1 MVVKESD
8 RLKLAHRLQG
18 LIGEEATILMEH
30 LPYGGIAGIVSKDDL
45 VVFQVAMHTDMAE
58 LRTDLRSD
66 MVDLRTE
73 LRSEMTEFRTEMRSD
88 MAELRTELRSEMA
101 ELRTEL
107 RSEMAELRSDLRL
120 EMAELRAEVYKALNS
135 QTLKIITV
143 MTALNGLMFA
153 GLKWG

>member
-1 MVVKESD
+1 MVVNERD

-30 LPYGGIAGIVSKDDL
+30 LPYGGSAGIVSKDDL
-45 VVFQVAMHTDMAE
+45 ALFQVAMHTDMAE
-58 LRTDLRSD
+58 LRS
-66 MVDLRTE
+66 DLRTE
-73 LRSEMTEFRTEMRSD
+73 
-88 MAELRTELRSEMA
+88 MAELGSDLRSEMA
-101 ELRTEL
+101 ELGSDL
-107 RSEMAELRSDLRL
+107 RSEMAELRSELRL
-120 EMAELRAEVYKALNS
+120 EMAELRAEIYKALNS

>member
-1 MVVKESD
+1 MVVNERD
-8 RLKLAHRLQG
+8 RLKLAHRLQD

-45 VVFQVAMHTDMAE
+45 ALFQVAMHTDMAE
-58 LRTDLRSD
+58 LRTD
-66 MVDLRTE
+66 V
-73 LRSEMTEFRTEMRSD
+73 RSEMTE
-88 MAELRTELRSEMA
+88 LRS
-101 ELRTEL
+101 EL

-135 QTLKIITV
+135 QTLKILTV

>member
-1 MVVKESD
+1 MVVNERD
-8 RLKLAHRLQG
+8 RLKLAHRLQD
-18 LIGEEATILMEH
+18 LIGEEATILMKH

-45 VVFQVAMHTDMAE
+45 ALFQVAMHTDMAE
-58 LRTDLRSD
+58 LRTD
-66 MVDLRTE
+66 V
-73 LRSEMTEFRTEMRSD
+73 RSEMTE
-88 MAELRTELRSEMA
+88 LRS
-101 ELRTEL
+101 EL

-135 QTLKIITV
+135 QTLKILTV

>member
-1 MVVKESD
+1 MVNERD
-8 RLKLAHRLQG
+8 RLRLAHRLQG
-18 LIGEEATILMEH
+18 LMGEEATILMEH
-30 LPYGGIAGIVSKDDL
+30 LPYGGIAGLVTQDDL
-45 VVFQVAMHTDMAE
+45 VLFKAEIHTD
-58 LRTDLRSD
+58 
-66 MVDLRTE
+66 
-73 LRSEMTEFRTEMRSD
+73 
-88 MAELRTELRSEMA
+88 MA

-120 EMAELRAEVYKALNS
+120 EMAELRAEIYKALNS

>member
-1 MVVKESD
+1 MVVNERD

-18 LIGEEATILMEH
+18 LMGEEATILMEH

-45 VVFQVAMHTDMAE
+45 VLFKAEMHTDMAE
-58 LRTDLRSD
+58 LR
-66 MVDLRTE
+66 
-73 LRSEMTEFRTEMRSD
+73 SE
-88 MAELRTELRSEMA
+88 
-101 ELRTEL
+101 
-107 RSEMAELRSDLRL
+107 LRL
-120 EMAELRAEVYKALNS
+120 EMAELRAEIYKALNS

>member
-1 MVVKESD
+1 MVVNERD
-8 RLKLAHRLQG
+8 RLKLAHRLQD

-45 VVFQVAMHTDMAE
+45 ALFQVAMHTDMAE
-58 LRTDLRSD
+58 LR
-66 MVDLRTE
+66 VD
-73 LRSEMTEFRTEMRSD
+73 LRSEMT
-88 MAELRTELRSEMA
+88 

-120 EMAELRAEVYKALNS
+120 EMAELRAEIYKALNS

>member
-1 MVVKESD
+1 MVVNERD
-8 RLKLAHRLQG
+8 RLRLAHRLQG
-18 LIGEEATILMEH
+18 LMGEEATILMEH
-30 LPYGGIAGIVSKDDL
+30 LPYGGIAGLVTQDDL
-45 VVFQVAMHTDMAE
+45 VLFKAEIHTD
-58 LRTDLRSD
+58 
-66 MVDLRTE
+66 
-73 LRSEMTEFRTEMRSD
+73 
-88 MAELRTELRSEMA
+88 MA

-120 EMAELRAEVYKALNS
+120 EMAELRAEIYKALNS

>member
-1 MVVKESD
+1 MVVNERD

-30 LPYGGIAGIVSKDDL
+30 LPYGGIAGIVSQDDL
-45 VVFQVAMHTDMAE
+45 VIFQVAMHTDM
-58 LRTDLRSD
+58 
-66 MVDLRTE
+66 
-73 LRSEMTEFRTEMRSD
+73 TEM
-88 MAELRTELRSEMA
+88 
-101 ELRTEL
+101 RTEL

-120 EMAELRAEVYKALNS
+120 EMAELRAEIYKALNS

>member
-1 MVVKESD
+1 MVVSERD

-45 VVFQVAMHTDMAE
+45 VIFQVAMHTDMAE
-58 LRTDLRSD
+58 LRT
-66 MVDLRTE
+66 E
-73 LRSEMTEFRTEMRSD
+73 LRSEM
-88 MAELRTELRSEMA
+88 AELGSDLRSEMSELRNELRSEMA

-120 EMAELRAEVYKALNS
+120 EMSELRAEIYKALNS

>member
-1 MVVKESD
+1 MVVNERD
-8 RLKLAHRLQG
+8 RLKLAHRLQV

-45 VVFQVAMHTDMAE
+45 VIFQVAMHTDMAE
-58 LRTDLRSD
+58 LRTELRSD
-66 MVDLRTE
+66 MV
-73 LRSEMTEFRTEMRSD
+73 
-88 MAELRTELRSEMA
+88 
-101 ELRTEL
+101 
-107 RSEMAELRSDLRL
+107 
-120 EMAELRAEVYKALNS
+120 ELRAEIYKALNS

>member
-1 MVVKESD
+1 MVNERD

-45 VVFQVAMHTDMAE
+45 VLFKAEMHTDMAE
-58 LRTDLRSD
+58 LR
-66 MVDLRTE
+66 
-73 LRSEMTEFRTEMRSD
+73 SE
-88 MAELRTELRSEMA
+88 
-101 ELRTEL
+101 
-107 RSEMAELRSDLRL
+107 LRL
-120 EMAELRAEVYKALNS
+120 EMAELRAEIYKALNS

>member
-8 RLKLAHRLQG
+8 RLKLAHRLQV

-45 VVFQVAMHTDMAE
+45 VIFKAE
-58 LRTDLRSD
+58 I
-66 MVDLRTE
+66 
-73 LRSEMTEFRTEMRSD
+73 
-88 MAELRTELRSEMA
+88 
-101 ELRTEL
+101 

-120 EMAELRAEVYKALNS
+120 EMAEIRAEIYKAFNS

-143 MTALNGLMFA
+143 MTALNSLMFA

>member
-45 VVFQVAMHTDMAE
+45 VIFQVAMHTDMA
-58 LRTDLRSD
+58 
-66 MVDLRTE
+66 DLRTE
-73 LRSEMTEFRTEMRSD
+73 LRSDMVELRTELRSD
-88 MAELRTELRSEMA
+88 MVELRTELRSEMV

-120 EMAELRAEVYKALNS
+120 EMAELRAEIYKALNS

>member
-8 RLKLAHRLQG
+8 RLKLAHRLQV

-45 VVFQVAMHTDMAE
+45 VLFKAE
-58 LRTDLRSD
+58 I
-66 MVDLRTE
+66 
-73 LRSEMTEFRTEMRSD
+73 RSEMD
-88 MAELRTELRSEMA
+88 
-101 ELRTEL
+101 
-107 RSEMAELRSDLRL
+107 ELRSDLRL
-120 EMAELRAEVYKALNS
+120 EMAELRAEIYKAFNS

>member
-1 MVVKESD
+1 MVVNERD

-30 LPYGGIAGIVSKDDL
+30 LPYGGIAGIVSQDDL
-45 VVFQVAMHTDMAE
+45 VIFQVAMHTDM
-58 LRTDLRSD
+58 T
-66 MVDLRTE
+66 
-73 LRSEMTEFRTEMRSD
+73 
-88 MAELRTELRSEMA
+88 

-120 EMAELRAEVYKALNS
+120 EMAELRAEIYKALNS

>member
-1 MVVKESD
+1 MVVNERD

-30 LPYGGIAGIVSKDDL
+30 LPYGGIAGLVTQDDL
-45 VVFQVAMHTDMAE
+45 VLFKAEIHTD
-58 LRTDLRSD
+58 
-66 MVDLRTE
+66 
-73 LRSEMTEFRTEMRSD
+73 
-88 MAELRTELRSEMA
+88 MA

-120 EMAELRAEVYKALNS
+120 EMAELRAEIYKALNS

>member
-45 VVFQVAMHTDMAE
+45 VIFQVAMHTDMAE
-58 LRTDLRSD
+58 LRT
-66 MVDLRTE
+66 E
-73 LRSEMTEFRTEMRSD
+73 LRSD
-88 MAELRTELRSEMA
+88 MAELRTELRSDMVELRTELRSDMV

-120 EMAELRAEVYKALNS
+120 EMAELRAEIYKALNS

>member
-1 MVVKESD
+1 MVVNERD

-58 LRTDLRSD
+58 
-66 MVDLRTE
+66 
-73 LRSEMTEFRTEMRSD
+73 FRTEMRS
-88 MAELRTELRSEMA
+88 EMT

>member
-1 MVVKESD
+1 MVVSERD
-8 RLKLAHRLQG
+8 RPKLAHRLQD

-45 VVFQVAMHTDMAE
+45 VLFKAEMHTD
-58 LRTDLRSD
+58 
-66 MVDLRTE
+66 
-73 LRSEMTEFRTEMRSD
+73 
-88 MAELRTELRSEMA
+88 MA

-120 EMAELRAEVYKALNS
+120 EMAELRAEIYKALNS

>member
-1 MVVKESD
+1 MVVNERD

-18 LIGEEATILMEH
+18 LMGEEATILMEH
-30 LPYGGIAGIVSKDDL
+30 LPYGGIAGLATKDDL
-45 VVFQVAMHTDMAE
+45 VLSQA
-58 LRTDLRSD
+58 
-66 MVDLRTE
+66 
-73 LRSEMTEFRTEMRSD
+73 EMRSD
-88 MAELRTELRSEMA
+88 MA

-120 EMAELRAEVYKALNS
+120 EMAELRAEIYKALNS

>member
-1 MVVKESD
+1 MVVNERD
-8 RLKLAHRLQG
+8 RLKLAHRLQV

-45 VVFQVAMHTDMAE
+45 VIFKAE
-58 LRTDLRSD
+58 I
-66 MVDLRTE
+66 
-73 LRSEMTEFRTEMRSD
+73 
-88 MAELRTELRSEMA
+88 
-101 ELRTEL
+101 

-120 EMAELRAEVYKALNS
+120 EMAELRAEISKAFNS

-143 MTALNGLMFA
+143 MTALNSLMFA

>member
-1 MVVKESD
+1 MVVNERD

-45 VVFQVAMHTDMAE
+45 VLFKAEMHTD
-58 LRTDLRSD
+58 
-66 MVDLRTE
+66 
-73 LRSEMTEFRTEMRSD
+73 
-88 MAELRTELRSEMA
+88 
-101 ELRTEL
+101 
-107 RSEMAELRSDLRL
+107 MAELRSDLRL
-120 EMAELRAEVYKALNS
+120 EMAELRAEIYKALNS

>member
-1 MVVKESD
+1 MVVNERD
-8 RLKLAHRLQG
+8 RLKLAHRLQV
-18 LIGEEATILMEH
+18 LIGEEAAILMEH

-45 VVFQVAMHTDMAE
+45 VIFQVAMHTDMVE
-58 LRTDLRSD
+58 
-66 MVDLRTE
+66 LRTE
-73 LRSEMTEFRTEMRSD
+73 LRSD
-88 MAELRTELRSEMA
+88 MAELRTELRSEMT

-120 EMAELRAEVYKALNS
+120 EMAELRAEIYKALNS

>member
-18 LIGEEATILMEH
+18 LMGEEATILMEH

-45 VVFQVAMHTDMAE
+45 VVFQVAMHTDMTE

-66 MVDLRTE
+66 MVD
-73 LRSEMTEFRTEMRSD
+73 
-88 MAELRTELRSEMA
+88 
-101 ELRTEL
+101 LRTEL

-120 EMAELRAEVYKALNS
+120 EMAELRAEIYKALNS

>member
-1 MVVKESD
+1 MVVNERD

-73 LRSEMTEFRTEMRSD
+73 LRSEMTE
-88 MAELRTELRSEMA
+88 
-101 ELRTEL
+101 
-107 RSEMAELRSDLRL
+107 LRSDLRL
-120 EMAELRAEVYKALNS
+120 EMAELRAEIYKALNS

>member
-18 LIGEEATILMEH
+18 LMGEEATILMEH

-45 VVFQVAMHTDMAE
+45 VIFQVAMHTD
-58 LRTDLRSD
+58 
-66 MVDLRTE
+66 
-73 LRSEMTEFRTEMRSD
+73 
-88 MAELRTELRSEMA
+88 MA

-120 EMAELRAEVYKALNS
+120 EMAELRAEIYKALNS

>member
-8 RLKLAHRLQG
+8 RLKLAHRLQV

-45 VVFQVAMHTDMAE
+45 VLFKAE
-58 LRTDLRSD
+58 I
-66 MVDLRTE
+66 
-73 LRSEMTEFRTEMRSD
+73 
-88 MAELRTELRSEMA
+88 
-101 ELRTEL
+101 

-120 EMAELRAEVYKALNS
+120 EMAELRAEIYKAFNS

>member
-1 MVVKESD
+1 MVVNERD

-45 VVFQVAMHTDMAE
+45 VIFQVAMHTDMTE
-58 LRTDLRSD
+58 
-66 MVDLRTE
+66 MRTE
-73 LRSEMTEFRTEMRSD
+73 LRSEMTE
-88 MAELRTELRSEMA
+88 LRTELRSDMT

-120 EMAELRAEVYKALNS
+120 EMAELRAEIYKALNS

>member
-1 MVVKESD
+1 MVVNERD
-8 RLKLAHRLQG
+8 RLRLAHRLQG
-18 LIGEEATILMEH
+18 LMGEEATILMEH

-45 VVFQVAMHTDMAE
+45 VIFQVALHT
-58 LRTDLRSD
+58 
-66 MVDLRTE
+66 
-73 LRSEMTEFRTEMRSD
+73 D
-88 MAELRTELRSEMA
+88 MAELRTELRSEMT

-120 EMAELRAEVYKALNS
+120 EMAELRADVYKALNS

>member
-1 MVVKESD
+1 MVVNERD

-18 LIGEEATILMEH
+18 LLGEEATILMEH

-45 VVFQVAMHTDMAE
+45 ALFQVAMHTDMAE
-58 LRTDLRSD
+58 LRTD
-66 MVDLRTE
+66 V
-73 LRSEMTEFRTEMRSD
+73 RSEMTE
-88 MAELRTELRSEMA
+88 LRS
-101 ELRTEL
+101 EL

-135 QTLKIITV
+135 QTLKILTV

>member
-1 MVVKESD
+1 MVVNERD

-18 LIGEEATILMEH
+18 LMGEEATILMEH

-45 VVFQVAMHTDMAE
+45 VIFQVAMHTDMAE
-58 LRTDLRSD
+58 LRTELRSD
-66 MVDLRTE
+66 MTELRTE
-73 LRSEMTEFRTEMRSD
+73 LRSD
-88 MAELRTELRSEMA
+88 MAELRSELRSDMA
-101 ELRTEL
+101 ELRNEL
-107 RSEMAELRSDLRL
+107 RSEMAELRSELQL
-120 EMAELRAEVYKALNS
+120 EMAELRAEIYKALNS